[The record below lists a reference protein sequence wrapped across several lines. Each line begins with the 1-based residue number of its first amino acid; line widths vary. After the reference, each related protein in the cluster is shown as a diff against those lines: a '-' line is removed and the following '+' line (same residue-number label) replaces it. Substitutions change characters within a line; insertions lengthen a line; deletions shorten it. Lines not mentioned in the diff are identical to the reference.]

1 MKVERM
7 DVLQRLPAWRT
18 FALFVAHVFSCS
30 QAFGQEAQTA
40 PQSPAAIEHSLV
52 NVNTIYP
59 RLLQE
64 VRYATTCNFTGK
76 TLYPFP
82 AVFVHRDAAA
92 ALQAVQEELLL
103 EGLGLKI
110 YDGYRPLSVQ
120 AKMWELVPDE
130 RYVSDPAKS
139 KGKHTRGTAVDVTLV
154 DRYGNEL
161 EMPTAYDD
169 FTERAHR
176 DSPKWTKTQRANSLR
191 LEAVMTKHGF
201 EAFPFEWWHFDYKGW
216 DKYPPLN
223 ISLEDLAKGVP
234 TTAPVP

>member
-1 MKVERM
+1 MRWFFS
-7 DVLQRLPAWRT
+7 LRNCSRLAALAA
-18 FALFVAHVFSCS
+18 FASAL
-30 QAFGQEAQTA
+30 
-40 PQSPAAIEHSLV
+40 SPASGQNSSPAPAASPGAVEHQFV
-52 NVNTIYP
+52 NVDSVYP

-64 VRYATTCNFTGK
+64 VRYATTYNFTGK

-82 AVFVHRDAAA
+82 AIFVHRDAAA
-92 ALQAVQEELLL
+92 ALQAVQEELWL

-154 DRYGNEL
+154 DRFGNER
-161 EMPTAYDD
+161 EMPTPYDD

-176 DSPKWTKTQRANSLR
+176 NSPDWTETQRANSR
-191 LEAVMTKHGF
+191 KLEAIMVKHGF
-201 EAFPFEWWHFDYKGW
+201 EPFPFEWWHFDYKGW
-216 DKYPPLN
+216 EKYPPLN

-234 TTAPVP
+234 TTVPVP